1 MADTPAA
8 AAASPAS
15 MREAQRVASPTL
27 LAKGV
32 AFARRN
38 SGAVIGAVI
47 LLSLVLLGFF
57 LPLPY
62 DPVRAVPGALLTTPP
77 SSTHWFGTDMFAF
90 DVFSR
95 TVLAAANDIPV
106 AAAGVLLSLLLGVP
120 LGLFASAKG
129 RTGEYLMRGVDAFQ
143 SFPIL
148 ILAIA
153 AVVLLGNE
161 LSNVVAAIAI
171 INVPRFMRIIRSEAL
186 SIRESRYIEA
196 AVAIGASKGRIMFR
210 HLLPNVTGIILV
222 QMSLAAANALVIIT
236 TLSFLGIGV
245 SPPNPTWGSMI
256 QEGARVLTQGHWWIA
271 FFPSLAIFISVTAF
285 NLIADSS
292 QNAIDRQ
299 ERG

>member
-1 MADTPAA
+1 MGDA
-8 AAASPAS
+8 
-15 MREAQRVASPTL
+15 EAEATL
-27 LAKGV
+27 GPESTSGAQV
-32 AFARRN
+32 VERPNQVRRATSFARRN
-38 SGAVIGAVI
+38 GGAVIGAGI
-47 LLSLVLLGFF
+47 LAALVLLGFF

-62 DPVRAVPGALLTTPP
+62 DPLRSVPEALLTTPP
-77 SSTHWFGTDMFAF
+77 SRTHWFGTDTFAF

-95 TVLAAANDIPV
+95 TVLAASNDIPV

-161 LSNVVAAIAI
+161 SSNVVAAIAI

-196 AVAIGASKGRIMFR
+196 AVAIGASKVRIMFR

-271 FFPSLAIFISVTAF
+271 FFPSVAIFISVAAF

-299 ERG
+299 ERA

>member
-1 MADTPAA
+1 MGDA
-8 AAASPAS
+8 
-15 MREAQRVASPTL
+15 EAEATIGPEPTSG
-27 LAKGV
+27 AQV
-32 AFARRN
+32 VERPNQVRRATAFARRN
-38 SGAVIGAVI
+38 GGAVIGAVI
-47 LLSLVLLGFF
+47 LAVLVLLGFF

-62 DPVRAVPGALLTTPP
+62 DPLRSVPEALLTNPP
-77 SSTHWFGTDMFAF
+77 SSAHWFGTDTFAF

-95 TVLAAANDIPV
+95 TVLAASNDIPV
-106 AAAGVLLSLLLGVP
+106 AAAGVLLSLILGVP

-161 LSNVVAAIAI
+161 SSNVVAAIAI

-196 AVAIGASKGRIMFR
+196 AVAIGASKVRIMFR

-271 FFPSLAIFISVTAF
+271 FFPSVAIFISVAAF

-299 ERG
+299 ERA

>member
-1 MADTPAA
+1 MDKP
-8 AAASPAS
+8 
-15 MREAQRVASPTL
+15 EAVTTAMDESLIPTVPVVRRVV
-27 LAKGV
+27 GFV
-32 AFARRN
+32 RRN
-38 SGAVIGAVI
+38 GGAVGGSTVLVI
-47 LLSLVLLGFF
+47 FVLLGYFA
-57 LPLPY
+57 PLPY
-62 DPVRAVPGALLTTPP
+62 NPLRSVPGTLITQAP
-77 SSTHWFGTDMFAF
+77 SATHWFGTDTFAF

-95 TVLAAANDIPV
+95 TVMAAANDIPI
-106 AAAGVLLSLLLGVP
+106 AAIGVLLSLLLGVP

-129 RTGEYLMRGVDAFQ
+129 RLGEYIMRGVDAFQ

-153 AVVLLGNE
+153 AVVLLGN
-161 LSNVVAAIAI
+161 SAGNVVAAITI

-196 AVAIGASKGRIMFR
+196 AIAIGASRLRIMFR
-210 HLLPNVTGIILV
+210 HMLPNVTGIILV

-256 QEGARVLTQGHWWIA
+256 QEGARVLTQGLWWIA
-271 FFPSLAIFISVTAF
+271 FFPSLAIFISVAAF

>member
-1 MADTPAA
+1 MAEPDQDVQATPTSGRP
-8 AAASPAS
+8 ASPSVRPAPV
-15 MREAQRVASPTL
+15 RRAI
-27 LAKGV
+27 
-32 AFARRN
+32 AFSRRN
-38 SGAVIGAVI
+38 GGAVIGSMI
-47 LLSLVLLGFF
+47 LAFLVLLGFF
-57 LPLPY
+57 LPLPH
-62 DPVRAVPGALLTTPP
+62 DPLRSVPGTLVTTPP
-77 SSTHWFGTDMFAF
+77 SSAHWFGTDTFAF

-95 TVLAAANDIPV
+95 TVLAASNDIPV
-106 AAAGVLLSLLLGVP
+106 AAAGVLLSLILGVP

-161 LSNVVAAIAI
+161 SSNVIAAIAI

-196 AVAIGASKGRIMFR
+196 AVAIGASKVRIMFR

-271 FFPSLAIFISVTAF
+271 FFPSVAIFISVAAF

-299 ERG
+299 ERA